1 MREVERPATRGE
13 RNDVRK
19 NGDQPGRE
27 EKERKRREA
36 KLILEKKNKQYIGS
50 FEYRVNRFRFS
61 GHKGE
66 RKREGERGFMLAASQ
81 NIDNILPD
89 E

>member
-1 MREVERPATRGE
+1 MREVERPATKGE

-19 NGDQPGRE
+19 NGDQLGERG
-27 EKERKRREA
+27 KERKRREA

-61 GHKGE
+61 GHKGG
-66 RKREGERGFMLAASQ
+66 RKRERFYARCLSEYR
-81 NIDNILPD
+81 
-89 E
+89 